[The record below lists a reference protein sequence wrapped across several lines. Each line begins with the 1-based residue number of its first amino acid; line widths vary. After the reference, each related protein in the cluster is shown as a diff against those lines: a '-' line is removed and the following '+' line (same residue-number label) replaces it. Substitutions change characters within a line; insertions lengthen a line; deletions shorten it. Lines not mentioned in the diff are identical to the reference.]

1 MDNSETSPKLNGLI
15 IGGSGLIG
23 GYLLH
28 YFKTKT
34 PEIDVRSP
42 NSKKLSLRQFDD
54 IVGYFKR
61 NKPDF
66 VINCAITTIRSDALL
81 SYEVNYLGSINL
93 ARAALALD
101 IPYIHMSSAATLPS
115 GENLTEED
123 HLPLD
128 SSLSNY
134 AKSKL
139 MTEMTLRKMHEKH
152 GLRYT
157 LIRLGVVYG
166 AHDHKIQGINRLL
179 FNVVDRAMPFM
190 LTKKKGVL
198 HSYSNASKVPYFIHH
213 VLKNNEEF
221 SGQHYHF
228 VDPLPVDLAQLILT
242 IKSYMNLKTP
252 REIYIPY
259 QLAKN
264 GNNFMSG
271 VIKLFNRIGYKAHM
285 PQEMIFLENFY
296 KTQTLSC
303 KKLQNSSFVDP
314 KPQASV
320 FTELPSLIE
329 YYLTR
334 WEHLNLFSSFSSK
347 DPGSQHTGQ
356 KPVDPSEILAEMFM
370 NTPEKL
376 LDNIQRDGIAPMKE
390 IQ

>member
-1 MDNSETSPKLNGLI
+1 MNNSETSPKLSGLI

-42 NSKKLSLRQFDD
+42 NSKKLSLRDLDD
-54 IVGYFKR
+54 IISYFKR
-61 NKPDF
+61 QKPDF
-66 VINCAITTIRSDALL
+66 VINCAITAIKSDALL
-81 SYEVNYLGSINL
+81 SYEVNYQGSINL
-93 ARAALALD
+93 ARAALALN
-101 IPYIHMSSAATLPS
+101 IPYIHISSAATLPP

-139 MTEMTLRKMHEKH
+139 MTEMTLRHMHEKH
-152 GLRYT
+152 GLQYT
-157 LIRLGVVYG
+157 LIRMAIVYG

-213 VLKNNEEF
+213 ILKNKDEF
-221 SGQHYHF
+221 SGKHYHF
-228 VDPLPVDLAQLILT
+228 VDPEPVDLAQLILT
-242 IKSYMNLKTP
+242 IKAYMNLKTP

-259 QLAKN
+259 RLAKA
-264 GNNFMSG
+264 GNNFMNL
-271 VIKLFNRIGYKAHM
+271 VIKFFNRIGYKVHVPA
-285 PQEMIFLENFY
+285 EMIFLENFY
-296 KTQTLSC
+296 MTQTLSC
-303 KKLQNSSFVDP
+303 EKLKNSSFIDP
-314 KPQASV
+314 NPEATI
-320 FTELPSLIE
+320 FTELPYLIK
-329 YYLTR
+329 YYIAR
-334 WEHLNLFSSFSSK
+334 WEHLNMFSSFSSK
-347 DPGSQHTGQ
+347 KFSSTHGNKKMPDPASQIAETFINS
-356 KPVDPSEILAEMFM
+356 PS
-370 NTPEKL
+370 KL
-376 LDNIQRDGIAPMKE
+376 LDTIHKKGIGPLKE
-390 IQ
+390 IL

>member
-1 MDNSETSPKLNGLI
+1 MDTFDTSPKLNGLI

-34 PEIDVRSP
+34 PEIDVRAP
-42 NSKKLSLRQFDD
+42 NSKKLSLRQLDD
-54 IVGYFKR
+54 IISYFKR

-81 SYEVNYLGSINL
+81 SYEINYLGSINL

-101 IPYIHMSSAATLPS
+101 IPYIHISSAATLPS

-139 MTEMTLRKMHEKH
+139 MTEMTLRKMYEKH

-157 LIRLGVVYG
+157 LLRLGVVYG

-213 VLKNNEEF
+213 VLKNTEEF
-221 SGQHYHF
+221 SGRHYHF
-228 VDPLPVDLAQLILT
+228 VDPEPVDLAQLILT
-242 IKSYMNLKTP
+242 IKAYMNLKTP

-259 QLAKN
+259 QVAKN
-264 GNNFMSG
+264 GNNFMSS
-271 VIKLFNRIGYKAHM
+271 VIKLFNRIGYKANM

-314 KPQASV
+314 KPQATV
-320 FTELPSLIE
+320 FTELPSFIE
-329 YYLTR
+329 YYISR

-347 DPGSQHTGQ
+347 DFSSEQSRQ
-356 KPVDPSEILAEMFM
+356 KPADPSEELAEMFM
-370 NTPEKL
+370 NTPQEL
-376 LDNIQRDGIAPMKE
+376 LETINKDAINPMKE
-390 IQ
+390 IL